1 MTIIWC
7 MVPETWG
14 VTDRISGHFGSFFP
28 LHPTTNWKIK
38 ILKKWKKKKK
48 KKKIF
53 KKSKKKK
60 KKKKTGDT
68 IILHLCTT
76 NDNNMMYGWDMEHEE
91 HNFLSFWTI
100 ICPFTP

>member
-14 VTDRISGHFGSFFP
+14 ATDRISGHFGSFFP

-38 ILKKWKKKKK
+38 ILKKW
-48 KKKIF
+48 
-53 KKSKKKK
+53 KKKK

>member
-1 MTIIWC
+1 

-28 LHPTTNWKIK
+28 LHPTTNLKIK
-38 ILKKWKKKKK
+38 FFKKLKKKKK
-48 KKKIF
+48 Q
-53 KKSKKKK
+53 

-76 NDNNMMYGWDMEHEE
+76 NDNNMMYG
-91 HNFLSFWTI
+91 
-100 ICPFTP
+100 